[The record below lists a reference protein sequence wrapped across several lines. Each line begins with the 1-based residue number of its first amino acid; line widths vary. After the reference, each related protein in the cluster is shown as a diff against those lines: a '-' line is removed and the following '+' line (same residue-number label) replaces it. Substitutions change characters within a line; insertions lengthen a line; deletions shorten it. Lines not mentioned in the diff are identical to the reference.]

1 VQLEWRLVDTWA
13 KVEMF
18 MDLEGGLQVT
28 DAAVAL
34 WLGEVLQG
42 KLASSGPAC

>member
-1 VQLEWRLVDTWA
+1 ML
-13 KVEMF
+13 

-42 KLASSGPAC
+42 NLAAACPAY